1 MKKFVFAAIALL
13 IAVGLFFFID
23 VDQTQQA
30 ELPEITVEG
39 GQAPEFTAQTG
50 DVEVGSEE
58 VTLSVPTVD
67 LQSAEEE
74 AAEEG

>member
-1 MKKFVFAAIALL
+1 MKKFVFAALAVL

-23 VDQTQQA
+23 VEQTQQA
-30 ELPEITVEG
+30 ELPEISVEG
-39 GQAPEFTAQTG
+39 GQAPEFSATTG
-50 DVEVGSEE
+50 DVEVGSEQ
-58 VTLSVPTVD
+58 VTLNVPTVD